1 MNLNLRDLA
10 LLSLLAVAGCAQP
23 LVTQTTETVPSLT
36 VPPRPREVQAQPL
49 TVQVVTQ
56 ENFPK
61 IQAQLRVDP
70 KTVLLVLTPTDY
82 ETLVNN
88 IAELRRYLQQQT
100 SLIEYY
106 EATIQALQ
114 KPHKA
119 P

>member
-23 LVTQTTETVPSLT
+23 PVTQTTETVPSLT
-36 VPPRPREVQAQPL
+36 VPPRPREV
-49 TVQVVTQ
+49 
-56 ENFPK
+56 
-61 IQAQLRVDP
+61 QAQLRVDP